1 MSYENVSSVLFVI
14 VHRDKKQQPY
24 GLHRLYTG
32 FLAMLSCLT
41 LHVIILWRQ
50 ILWFKTHRQRN
61 KQCFK

>member
-24 GLHRLYTG
+24 DLHRLYTG

-50 ILWFKTHRQRN
+50 ILWFKPNRQRN